1 MRDVEIKQSRWW
13 DIALPKSLPFS
24 LAEKRKEC
32 LEISRYDP
40 RTVECDLYVDNYH
53 PQHLTVFS
61 ELFSIKE
68 VSHSVRDYMPNCETD
83 FSPFVVRER
92 EVKRREDSSA
102 RNVKSSFAA
111 LLSGLTSG
119 SSFLIGGS
127 TNGSTMN
134 LKNPSVA

>member
-1 MRDVEIKQSRWW
+1 MQNEEMRDIEIKQSRWW

-83 FSPFVVRER
+83 YSPFVVRQR
-92 EVKRREDSSA
+92 EVRTFD
-102 RNVKSSFAA
+102 
-111 LLSGLTSG
+111 
-119 SSFLIGGS
+119 
-127 TNGSTMN
+127 
-134 LKNPSVA
+134 